1 MHSVM
6 IIEPLREP
14 DREAWEVLARGYK
27 AFYRT
32 PTADE
37 AYDETWQQLMQG
49 KDFHGIGAR
58 SDGKLIG
65 IAHYLFHPSFW
76 NGKACY
82 LQDLYVDETVRGLGA
97 GRALIE
103 EVASRAGEQG
113 ASRFYWLTQEDNAVA
128 RTLYDKV
135 AAFNGFIRYEYPL
148 NPQG

>member
-27 AFYRT
+27 TFYRT

-37 AYDETWQQLMQG
+37 AYDQTWQQLMQG